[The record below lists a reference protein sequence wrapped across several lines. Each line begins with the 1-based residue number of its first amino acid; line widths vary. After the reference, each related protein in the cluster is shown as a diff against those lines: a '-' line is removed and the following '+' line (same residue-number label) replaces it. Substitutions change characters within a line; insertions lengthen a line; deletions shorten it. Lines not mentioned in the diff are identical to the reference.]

1 MTDQSRE
8 EVAQYDFQGNAIRIV
23 SEPDGTPMFCGKDVA
38 SALGYKDTTNALKQH
53 CRGVV
58 FHHPIVDSLGRAQ
71 QARFITEGDLY
82 RLIAN
87 SKLPDAEKFE
97 CWVFDEVLPSI
108 RKHGGYLTPEK
119 IEEALLNPDTLIS
132 LATQLKNERARRAQL
147 EAANRELAPKAL
159 FADAVAASEGSMLI
173 REFAK
178 ELCQNG
184 YETGE
189 KRLYE
194 WFRNNG
200 YLISSKTS
208 DRNRPT
214 QYSVERGWFEVTEH
228 VVQAAGRDPFVSPVT
243 RITGKG
249 RQFFMK
255 KLLGD
260 NHAA

>member
-1 MTDQSRE
+1 MSNCPNLPAN
-8 EVAQYDFQGNAIRIV
+8 AQPELIPIQNN
-23 SEPDGTPMFCGKDVA
+23 DGAQAV
-38 SALGYKDTTNALKQH
+38 
-53 CRGVV
+53 
-58 FHHPIVDSLGRAQ
+58 LGRDLHAFLQ
-71 QARFITEGDLY
+71 VCERYTQWFDRMVDYGFTAGQDFIRENGKSTGGRPSVDHIISLDMAKEICMIQRSPLGRQARLYFIEC
-82 RLIAN
+82 
-87 SKLPDAEKFE
+87 EK
-97 CWVFDEVLPSI
+97 
-108 RKHGGYLTPEK
+108 
-119 IEEALLNPDTLIS
+119 
-132 LATQLKNERARRAQL
+132 RARNNVPVLSGPELVARALIEAQNML
-147 EAANRELAPKAL
+147 EEKDQQIKELAPKAL

-189 KRLYE
+189 RRLYE

-200 YLISSKTS
+200 YLISANSS

-255 KLLGD
+255 KLLGGVD
-260 NHAA
+260 DAA

>member
-1 MTDQSRE
+1 MSNCPNLPANTQSELIPIRNNDG
-8 EVAQYDFQGNAIRIV
+8 AQAVLGRDLHAFLEI
-23 SEPDGTPMFCGKDVA
+23 GKDY
-38 SALGYKDTTNALKQH
+38 STWFKDMCQYGFIAGQDFTPKSGKTSEVGGRPRIDHIISLEMAKELCMIQ
-53 CRGVV
+53 RS
-58 FHHPIVDSLGRAQ
+58 PLGR
-71 QARFITEGDLY
+71 QARLYFI
-82 RLIAN
+82 
-87 SKLPDAEKFE
+87 E
-97 CWVFDEVLPSI
+97 CE
-108 RKHGGYLTPEK
+108 R
-119 IEEALLNPDTLIS
+119 
-132 LATQLKNERARRAQL
+132 RARNNVPALSGPELVARALIEAQNML
-147 EAANRELAPKAL
+147 EEKDHQIKELAPKAL

-189 KRLYE
+189 RRLYE

-200 YLISSKTS
+200 YLISANSS

-249 RQFFMK
+249 RQYFMK
-255 KLLGD
+255 KLLGGD
-260 NHAA
+260 LVA